1 MRPDVLFVAI
11 RLYLITVYIIN
22 QNSLAIVYKLHRYCI
37 MYEEGIIKKK
47 DRPMEKNII
56 NKFLGY
62 DERPKMSSWAR
73 EQMQKQNTAVPNN
86 SYRVKFDIPTKK
98 EMIRKEKRKKKLYT
112 MVIIILVLLTL
123 LYETKTGNKV
133 EDKIE
138 ELTSSYAIETTNP

>member
-1 MRPDVLFVAI
+1 
-11 RLYLITVYIIN
+11 
-22 QNSLAIVYKLHRYCI
+22 
-37 MYEEGIIKKK
+37 
-47 DRPMEKNII
+47 MEKNII

-73 EQMQKQNTAVPNN
+73 EQMQKQNSAVPNN
-86 SYRVKFDIPTKK
+86 SYRVKFDIPTKE

-133 EDKIE
+133 EDKIK
-138 ELTSSYAIETTNP
+138 ELTSSYAIETTNPYG

>member
-1 MRPDVLFVAI
+1 
-11 RLYLITVYIIN
+11 
-22 QNSLAIVYKLHRYCI
+22 
-37 MYEEGIIKKK
+37 MYEEGINKK

-86 SYRVKFDIPTKK
+86 SYRVKFDIPTKE
-98 EMIRKEKRKKKLYT
+98 EMIRKEKRKKNIYT

>member
-1 MRPDVLFVAI
+1 
-11 RLYLITVYIIN
+11 
-22 QNSLAIVYKLHRYCI
+22 

-47 DRPMEKNII
+47 DRQMEKNII

-86 SYRVKFDIPTKK
+86 SYRVKFDIPTKE